1 MSSEGARDL
10 VFASDATAAKLETLQ
25 TDLGEGPAID
35 AGESVA
41 PVLVTD
47 LWDHGPATAQRWPFF
62 VTAAAGLDVRSI
74 FAFPLRIGGVVVGT
88 FLLHRRSTGSLRID
102 ELAAA
107 LRTSDAM
114 TLALL
119 HPDSHGELPSGDTVR
134 ERDTTREDPVR
145 SLPSAV
151 VHQATGMVMVQLD
164 TSIVDALAQL
174 RARAFL
180 EDVTLHALAA
190 DVVDGRRRFAKEVR

>member
-10 VFASDATAAKLETLQ
+10 VFASDATAATLEALQ
-25 TDLGEGPAID
+25 TDLGEGPAVD

-47 LWDHGPATAQRWPFF
+47 LWDHGATTEQRWPFF
-62 VTAAAGLDVRSI
+62 VTAATALDVGSL
-74 FAFPLRIGGVVVGT
+74 FAFPLRVGGVVLGT
-88 FLLHRRSTGSLRID
+88 FLLHRRSTGSLRTD
-102 ELAAA
+102 ELGAA
-107 LRTSDAM
+107 LRASDAM

-119 HPDSHGELPSGDTVR
+119 DPGPHGEPAFPDTFPEQDAR
-134 ERDTTREDPVR
+134 GHDSTS
-145 SLPSAV
+145 SLASAA

-164 TSIVDALAQL
+164 TSIRDSLAQM

-180 EDVTLHALAA
+180 ENVPLQALAV
-190 DVVDGRRRFAKEVR
+190 DVVDGRRRFVKEER